1 MAAERGS
8 GSSGD
13 WNLIE
18 GEEEPPAAPSPAANR
33 WMRLVQR
40 ALRLRFQQRVFGL
53 LGGYLQTY
61 SSAIRDQVKR
71 LF

>member
-13 WNLIE
+13 WNLLDE
-18 GEEEPPAAPSPAANR
+18 EEEPTPAANR
-33 WMRLVQR
+33 WRRLVQR
-40 ALRLRFQQRVFGL
+40 ARRLRFQQRVFGL
-53 LGGYLQTY
+53 LGGYLQTTY
-61 SSAIRDQVKR
+61 SSAIREQVKR

>member
-8 GSSGD
+8 TGSDG

-18 GEEEPPAAPSPAANR
+18 GEEEPPAAPSPAASR
-33 WMRLVQR
+33 WRRLVQR
-40 ALRLRFQQRVFGL
+40 ARRLRFQQRLWGL

-61 SSAIRDQVKR
+61 SNAIREQVKR